1 MSTKKKA
8 LFFSIF
14 LSTLFTFISLTQ
26 KAFGADLF
34 VNPDLF
40 GNCTRSLPCRP
51 HTALI
56 IANPGDDIYFR
67 YGTYKGELLAAQVIY
82 LDKAINLLGG
92 WDGNPTGDLVR
103 NPELHPSTLDGEN
116 LRRVIRVN
124 SGAYSSPTIDG
135 FTITNGNAT
144 GLINNCSG
152 QLPNGCGGGIYVDL
166 AKVRILNNKILNNSA
181 SLSPNLLQFGYGGGV
196 HLEGSA
202 GAVVR
207 GNLVQGNQAHPGGL
221 GGGGG
226 LSIFGSSAGTRI
238 VTSQFID
245 NNGQLGG
252 GIMAYDQ
259 NDLLIDKNSIRN
271 NHGAVGV
278 GLYLTGTGTITRNH
292 FQNHLDGAAVYLELY
307 QGVFDSNTLITN
319 KIGVELYRGTLLY
332 PRVSNNIIADNG
344 TSALVAEGSGP
355 NPLQV
360 NLEHNTLAGGG
371 SGAAISIPASQY
383 VTLSMTNNIIAGF
396 PTGIVNS
403 SYPSSSVLAHHTLFS
418 PDVSNHG
425 INVNFQ
431 NSLTGDPAFMDPATA
446 EYHIRFTSAAKDAG
460 SINFI
465 AVKDIDGDP
474 RPIGSAPDIGAD
486 EYRPAGYLYLPLI
499 HK

>member
-1 MSTKKKA
+1 MKRQQRE
-8 LFFSIF
+8 LFFFIF
-14 LSTLFTFISLTQ
+14 LSTLFTFIASTQ
-26 KAFGADLF
+26 QAVGADLF

-51 HTALI
+51 HTALLL
-56 IANPGDDIYFR
+56 AAPGDTIYFKQ
-67 YGTYKGELLAAQVIY
+67 GTYKGEPLATEVIY
-82 LDKAINLLGG
+82 LSKDINLLGG
-92 WDGNPTGDLVR
+92 WNGNPAGDLVR

-259 NDLLIDKNSIRN
+259 DDLLIDKNSIRN

-307 QGVFDSNTLITN
+307 QGVFDSNTLITS
-319 KIGVELYRGTLLY
+319 KIGVELRKGTLIV

-344 TSALVAEGSGP
+344 TSALVAEGLGP

-446 EYHIRFTSAAKDAG
+446 DYHIRFTSAAKDAG

-486 EYRPAGYLYLPLI
+486 EYLPAGYLYLPLI